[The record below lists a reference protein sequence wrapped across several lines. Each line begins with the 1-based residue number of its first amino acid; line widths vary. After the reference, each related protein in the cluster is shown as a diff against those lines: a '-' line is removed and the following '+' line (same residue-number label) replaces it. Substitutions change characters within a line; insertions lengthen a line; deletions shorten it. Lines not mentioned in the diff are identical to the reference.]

1 MKISVFTLCPIL
13 DYFDKVIEDTE
24 HKVNAE
30 YFRNNVFGIPLFAST
45 ELDAIKEQIA
55 NYEEM
60 EGVESSMSF
69 THLDARNVLVICKR
83 YDTIINVYKIRE
95 FVVWN
100 IRGLHIK
107 PQVTPKD
114 EDNGKITI
122 IINHEYKS
130 KVL

>member
-13 DYFDKVIEDTE
+13 DYFDEVIEDTE

-55 NYEEM
+55 NYEQM

-69 THLDARNVLVICKR
+69 TRLDARNVLVICKR

-95 FVVWN
+95 FVVWI

-114 EDNGKITI
+114 EDNGEKKNYLAFVDWQTY
-122 IINHEYKS
+122 N
-130 KVL
+130 

>member
-30 YFRNNVFGIPLFAST
+30 YFRNNIFGILLFAST

-69 THLDARNVLVICKR
+69 TRLDARNVLVICKR
-83 YDTIINVYKIRE
+83 YDTIVNVYKIRE
-95 FVVWN
+95 FV
-100 IRGLHIK
+100 I
-107 PQVTPKD
+107 
-114 EDNGKITI
+114 
-122 IINHEYKS
+122 
-130 KVL
+130 